1 MRLIASASS
10 ALALLAATSAAQGT
24 IWIVDQGPAQL
35 PDVDFNDIAPYAGL
49 GFQSGFFGNRVEFA
63 FDVGVLFQ
71 GDPDVDLD
79 ADGTLSNDPTLR
91 ARLKEEE

>member
-1 MRLIASASS
+1 VSRIE
-10 ALALLAATSAAQGT
+10 GN
-24 IWIVDQGPAQL
+24 VG
-35 PDVDFNDIAPYAGL
+35 FNDFAPYAGI
-49 GFQSGFFGNRVEFA
+49 GFQSGFFGDRVNFA

-91 ARLKEEE
+91 ARLKEEEKDIEDDLEWLGFYPVAALTVTIHF